1 MDYDLVYKTTQVTTL
16 ANTTQ
21 HEITRQN
28 TSTTQHEHEAARVTI
43 RANTTQHEY
52 NTRQHD
58 VTRQNTRQHE

>member
-1 MDYDLVYKTTQVTTL
+1 MSQHDTTRDNKTE
-16 ANTTQ
+16 
-21 HEITRQN
+21 HECN
-28 TSTTQHEHEAARVTI
+28 TTQHEHEAARVTI